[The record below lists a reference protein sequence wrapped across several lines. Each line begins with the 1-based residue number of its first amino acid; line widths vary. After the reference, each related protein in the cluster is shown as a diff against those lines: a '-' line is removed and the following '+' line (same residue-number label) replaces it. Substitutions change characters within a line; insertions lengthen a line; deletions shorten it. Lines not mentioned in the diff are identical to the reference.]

1 MASNKRRLSEE
12 GIKRLKPHK
21 TRRLEFS
28 DVVVP
33 GLQLRVTPKGVKSF
47 SLLYK
52 LKGAGGVSPL
62 TGKPI
67 CGQAHRITL
76 GTWPMMRL
84 KTAREKARGDL
95 EIVSEG
101 RDPRPMRRQQII
113 TQHSNTVEAVAKRY
127 IEQAKPTVASWK
139 QIQQVLSNHV
149 LPTLGRSPISS
160 ITREAIH
167 ELLDG
172 MAEAK
177 KPGAAREA
185 LKHMHRLFE
194 FAVDR
199 GIIGANPA
207 HKLKRAELKP
217 NGSARRNLSD
227 EELRTVWAAACA
239 MDYPFGPWIKL
250 LVLTGQRRSEWAQAR
265 RTDIDFEQ
273 RCFEIPPERFKSRRA
288 HVVPLVGPA
297 WEIVSGLPLLD
308 GDYLFSTRAGNKPIG
323 NFDKP
328 KKRLDELAL
337 SALRRD
343 DPSATLAKYTFHD
356 FRSTCKSR
364 MAKLE
369 IKPEVRDA
377 VLGHALKGMDRI
389 YLKHDF
395 LDEKRAALGQY
406 AEHLVGIVA

>member
-33 GLQLRVTPKGVKSF
+33 GLTLRCTTKGVKSF

-52 LKGAGGVSPL
+52 LKGEGGVSPL

-67 CGQAHRITL
+67 CGQGHRITL

-84 KTAREKARGDL
+84 KAAREKARGDL
-95 EIVSEG
+95 EIISEG
-101 RDPRPMRRQQII
+101 RDPRPIRRQQII
-113 TQHSNTVEAVAKRY
+113 THHSNTVEAVARRY
-127 IEQAKPTVASWK
+127 IEQDAKPAVASWRK
-139 QIQQVLSNHV
+139 IERSLANHV
-149 LPTLGRSPISS
+149 LPTLGSKPISG
-160 ITREAIH
+160 ITREMIH

-172 MAEAK
+172 MADAK

-207 HKLKRAELKP
+207 HKLRRAELKP

-227 EELRTVWAAACA
+227 EELRAVWAAACA
-239 MDYPFGPWIKL
+239 MDYPFGPWIKML
-250 LVLTGQRRSEWAQAR
+250 MLTGQRRCEWAQAR
-265 RTDIDFEQ
+265 RADIDFDG
-273 RCFEIPPERFKSRRA
+273 RSFEIPAERFKSRRA

-297 WEIVSGLPLLD
+297 LEIINGLPVLD
-308 GDYLFSTRAGNKPIG
+308 GDYLFSTRNGKKPIA
-323 NFDKP
+323 NFGKP
-328 KKRLDELAL
+328 KDRLDELAPI
-337 SALRRD
+337 AH
-343 DPSATLAKYTFHD
+343 YTFHD

-364 MAKLE
+364 LAKLE
-369 IKPEVRDA
+369 IRPEVRDA
-377 VLGHALKGMDRI
+377 VMGHALKGMDRI

-395 LDEKRAALGQY
+395 LDEKRAALDLY
-406 AEHLVGIVA
+406 AKHLMEIVS

>member
-21 TRRLEFS
+21 TRRLEFG

-33 GLQLRVTPKGVKSF
+33 GLQLRVTTRGVKSF

-52 LKGAGGVSPL
+52 LKGEGGVSPL
-62 TGKPI
+62 TGHPL
-67 CGQAHRITL
+67 CGQGHRITL
-76 GTWPMMRL
+76 GTWPAMRL
-84 KTAREKARGDL
+84 KKAREKARENL

-101 RDPRPMRRQQII
+101 RDPRPLRRQQII

-149 LPTLGRSPISS
+149 LPTLGRRPISS
-160 ITREAIH
+160 IGKADIH
-167 ELLDG
+167 TLLDG
-172 MAEAK
+172 MAD

-185 LKHMHRLFE
+185 LKHLHGMFE
-194 FAVDR
+194 YATSR
-199 GIIGANPA
+199 EIIATNPA
-207 HKLKRAELKP
+207 HGLLKGRQELKA
-217 NGSARRNLSD
+217 NGSARRSLSD
-227 EELRTVWAAACA
+227 TELRAVWHAAQSLG
-239 MDYPFGPWIKL
+239 YPFGPWIQL
-250 LVLTGQRRSEWAQAR
+250 LILTGQRRSEWAKAR
-265 RTDIDFEQ
+265 RADIDFEQ

-288 HVVPLVGPA
+288 HIVPLVGEA
-297 WEIVSGLPLLD
+297 WNIIESLPLLD

-328 KKRLDELAL
+328 KKRLDAITGD
-337 SALRRD
+337 AV
-343 DPSATLAKYTFHD
+343 AKYTIHD

-369 IKPEVRDA
+369 IIKEVRDA
-377 VLGHALKGMDRI
+377 VQGHAFKGMDRI
-389 YLKHDF
+389 YNKHDYM
-395 LDEKRAALGQY
+395 DEKRAALDLY
-406 AEHLVGIVA
+406 AGHLMGIVS